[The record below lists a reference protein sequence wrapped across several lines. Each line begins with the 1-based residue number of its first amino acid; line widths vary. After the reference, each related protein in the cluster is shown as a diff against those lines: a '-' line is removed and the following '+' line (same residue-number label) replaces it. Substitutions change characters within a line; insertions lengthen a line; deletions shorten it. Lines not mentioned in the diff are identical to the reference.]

1 MGLADDYKE
10 RMKEEGQNFESKMVI
25 SKKDRSLY
33 VSILVG
39 VIVAI
44 ALYFLV
50 SRDYS
55 SCLIST
61 SSLTSVS
68 TSTAGAISNP
78 FNTKCGLDVT
88 LYGFT
93 AGLVAFIST
102 MATLK
107 LLRFARKKRKS
118 QE

>member
-10 RMKEEGQNFESKMVI
+10 RMKEEGQNFESKVVI

-44 ALYFLV
+44 ALYFFV

-88 LYGFT
+88 LYGFA